1 MTTTYTPQEILDKAD
16 NATTLEEVI
25 EAIVLLGALIESVE
39 QDLDT
44 TGKMG

>member
-16 NATTLEEVI
+16 NATTLAEVI
-25 EAIVLLGALIESVE
+25 EAIVLLKAGIESVK

>member
-25 EAIVLLGALIESVE
+25 EAIVLLKAGIASAE

-44 TGKMG
+44 TTE